1 MRMFQY
7 KIVHRIL
14 PTNKKL
20 LQYNIK
26 TSSICDYCGLEK
38 ESLIHLFCEC
48 DISTIIWQDI
58 VEWLKGTGQRIDY
71 LTDSQILLE
80 DPRFDPVINRII
92 ITTKICI
99 FKNKG
104 KRPPTLVQIIATLK
118 NQFKTERFTA
128 SCNGKERFFRGFWS
142 PIWGTMNER

>member
-1 MRMFQY
+1 MFQY

-26 TSSICDYCGLEK
+26 TSSICDYSGIEE
-38 ESLIHLFCEC
+38 ESIIHLFCEC

-58 VEWLKGTGQRIDY
+58 VEWLKRMGQRIDY
-71 LTDSQILLE
+71 LTDSQMLLG

-92 ITTKICI
+92 ITTKISL

-104 KRPPTLVQIIATLK
+104 KKPPTLAQIIAMLK
-118 NQFKTERFTA
+118 SQFKIERFTA
-128 SCNGKERFFRGFWS
+128 SCNGKERFLRGFWS
-142 PIWGTMNER
+142 PIWGTINER